1 MITRMPEWKDYLVSL
16 IRIKNVEMPLCLYD
30 AEDSEEYL
38 AAMVDNHCLSVLKDE
53 YILFSEESN
62 IPNPVGL
69 PLCQR
74 LHLMFWDFESFTQE
88 NIDMFVE
95 WSNKCIQYRIDKQ
108 KKDMDE
114 EKKSCFEIP
123 TTPERIE
130 ARYARAEWY
139 GMTFEQIIREE
150 HIENLYCFYV
160 NESYGNYKFTR
171 EHLTSLF
178 DWRRKHEGPY
188 STEDWIMENGL
199 VDVPEFNIYRV
210 RNRA

>member
-38 AAMVDNHCLSVLKDE
+38 ALMVDNHCLSVLKDE

-69 PLCQR
+69 PLCKR

-88 NIDMFVE
+88 HIDIFVK

-108 KKDMDE
+108 KKELE
-114 EKKSCFEIP
+114 EYRKSCFEIP
-123 TTPERIE
+123 TTPEGIE
-130 ARYARAEWY
+130 AREIRARWY

-160 NESYGNYKFTR
+160 SEKYGELKFPR
-171 EHLTSLF
+171 EHLNTLF
-178 DWRRKHEGPY
+178 KWRREHEGPY
-188 STEDWIMENGL
+188 STKEWIMENGL

>member
-1 MITRMPEWKDYLVSL
+1 M
-16 IRIKNVEMPLCLYD
+16 RIKNIEMPLFIFD

-38 AAMVDNHCLSVLKDE
+38 AAMIDRQCFSVLKDE
-53 YILFSEESN
+53 YILFSKESN

-74 LHLMFWDFESFTQE
+74 LDLMFWDFEFFTQE
-88 NIDMFVE
+88 HIDIFVE

-108 KKDMDE
+108 KKELE
-114 EKKSCFEIP
+114 EYRKSCFEVP
-123 TTPERIE
+123 TNPEGIE

-160 NESYGNYKFTR
+160 SEKYGELKFPR
-171 EHLTSLF
+171 EHLSALF
-178 DWRRKHEGPY
+178 QWRREHEGPY
-188 STEDWIMENGL
+188 STEGWIMENGL